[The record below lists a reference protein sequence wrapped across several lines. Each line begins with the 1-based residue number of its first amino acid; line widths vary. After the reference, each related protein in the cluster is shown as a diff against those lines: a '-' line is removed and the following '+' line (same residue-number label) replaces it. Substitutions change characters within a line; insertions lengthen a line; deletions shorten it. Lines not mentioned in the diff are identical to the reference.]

1 MQGPKGGCCT
11 AEGQKYC
18 FFPRREFFVCRCTP
32 DRYTSAAGM
41 RRPCTCPEAAF
52 EAAVKKQLEQRESK
66 KEGKASGKVS
76 GKAAGKRKANS
87 QEAAADE
94 ATDVGD
100 EEDPEVRAA
109 GRRHPTQPPARL
121 HRTCA
126 PPTRAPPPPPPQ

>member
-1 MQGPKGGCCT
+1 MQGAKGGCCT

-66 KEGKASGKVS
+66 KEGKASGKDS
-76 GKAAGKRKANS
+76 GKAAGKRKER
-87 QEAAADE
+87 EADEEAADE
-94 ATDVGD
+94 DDTEA
-100 EEDPEVRAA
+100 RA
-109 GRRHPTQPPARL
+109 GEGGP
-121 HRTCA
+121 
-126 PPTRAPPPPPPQ
+126 